1 MDSAALQ
8 YENQK
13 LLQQLEAQK
22 SEMHALEVK
31 FKELKDE
38 QCSYDKTL
46 ISLNK
51 MWNQVL
57 SFASEKS
64 LYAPLPVQ
72 HVSHHLCILQLI
84 DDLVLL
90 GVRVGGDLGNLQAL
104 DHEELS
110 EGCIKFSFV
119 RSILFL

>member
-13 LLQQLEAQK
+13 LFQQLEAQK
-22 SEMHALEVK
+22 SEMHALECK
-31 FKELKDE
+31 FKELRDE

-57 SFASEKS
+57 SFVADNLCMHLFQSNIS
-64 LYAPLPVQ
+64 L
-72 HVSHHLCILQLI
+72 HLCIL
-84 DDLVLL
+84 
-90 GVRVGGDLGNLQAL
+90 
-104 DHEELS
+104 
-110 EGCIKFSFV
+110 
-119 RSILFL
+119 

>member
-31 FKELKDE
+31 FQELKDE

-57 SFASEKS
+57 SFATEIFFM
-64 LYAPLPVQ
+64 
-72 HVSHHLCILQLI
+72 HLFQS
-84 DDLVLL
+84 
-90 GVRVGGDLGNLQAL
+90 NM
-104 DHEELS
+104 
-110 EGCIKFSFV
+110 FS
-119 RSILFL
+119 SSMHIAAD

>member
-31 FKELKDE
+31 FQELKDE

-57 SFASEKS
+57 SFATEIFF
-64 LYAPLPVQ
+64 YAPFPVQ
-72 HVSHHLCILQLI
+72 HVFIIYAYCS
-84 DDLVLL
+84 
-90 GVRVGGDLGNLQAL
+90 
-104 DHEELS
+104 
-110 EGCIKFSFV
+110 
-119 RSILFL
+119 